1 MTDKKLIIAIVGST
15 GAVGQEIIQVLN
27 QQQIKFYQLKLFSHQ
42 SHQVSTP
49 WGTITSEPFDFFQ
62 VSHCDIIFLAVNGTF
77 SQQYALQLAQNSLV
91 IDNSSAFRYKPE
103 IPLVIPEI
111 NGYLISDNNLIANP
125 NCTTAIALMVL
136 YPIYQTFGL
145 QKIIIS
151 TYQAASGAG
160 QAGILELENQLKEKN
175 DQMVKVFP
183 QTLAYNVIPHID
195 QFQPNGYTKEEMKVV
210 WEIQKILNDDKIKIS
225 CTAVRVPT
233 LRCHAEAITIETQ
246 KPVDLSSI
254 RQLYQQAPG
263 VKLIDDVDIANTAST
278 EAYPTPL
285 SLTGVNEVG
294 VGRLRQNPIFEDK
307 GLDLFVS
314 GDQLLRGAALNAV
327 LIAKEYISKNKNIN

>member
-1 MTDKKLIIAIVGST
+1 MSDKKIIIAIVGST

-42 SHQVSTP
+42 SHPVSTP
-49 WGTITSEPFDFFQ
+49 WGLMTSEPFDFFQ
-62 VSHCDIIFLAVNGTF
+62 VSHCDIVFLAVNGTF
-77 SQQYALQLAQNSLV
+77 SQQYALPLAQNSLV

-111 NGYLISDNNLIANP
+111 NGRLISESNLISNP
-125 NCTTAIALMVL
+125 NCTTAIALMAL

-160 QAGILELENQLKEKN
+160 QTGIQELENQLKEKN
-175 DQMVKVFP
+175 DQVKVFS

-195 QFQPNGYTKEEMKVV
+195 QFQSNGYTKEEMKVV
-210 WEIQKILNDDKIKIS
+210 WEIQKILNDDNIKIS

-254 RQLYQQAPG
+254 RQLYQQSPG
-263 VKLIDDVDIANTAST
+263 VKLIDDICIANRFSK

-294 VGRLRQNPIFEDK
+294 VGRLRLNPVFEDK
-307 GLDLFVS
+307 GLDLFVC

-327 LIAKEYISKNKNIN
+327 LIVKEYMTKI